1 MPPGPN
7 SGNEH
12 DMQFGN
18 IYSGKRV
25 LVTGDTGFKG
35 STLAWWLA
43 ELGADILGISLEP
56 QPESHY
62 TFLKE
67 RPWKTIFC
75 DIRNREMLKRHI
87 VDFSPEIVF
96 HLAAQPLVRLSY
108 AESAA
113 TFDTNVTGTLNL
125 LEAVRALPS
134 CRSVVVITSDKCYEN
149 REDGIPC
156 TENDPMGGFD
166 PYSAS
171 KGCAELLT
179 GCYQRSFFAN
189 GNTLVASA
197 RAGNVIGG
205 GDWAADRLI
214 PDLMRAAASGK
225 EAVLRN
231 PEALR
236 PWQHV
241 FEPLSGYLLLGA
253 RLYSGDRS
261 CVGGWNFGPA
271 AGEAWTVRKVADK
284 LQEFWPKFQ
293 YRIECDPNAL
303 HEAKLLQLDCS
314 KSRNCLEWFGV
325 WDIEKTLKMTA
336 KWYALWYEQ
345 RQIATSDMLHEYI
358 SDAAAKGL
366 IWTK

>member
-1 MPPGPN
+1 MLRGPN
-7 SGNEH
+7 SGN
-12 DMQFGN
+12 DPAMQFGN

-35 STLAWWLA
+35 SVLAGWLA
-43 ELGADILGISLEP
+43 ELGAEVLGISLEV

-62 TFLKE
+62 AFLKE
-67 RPWKTIFC
+67 RPWKTVFC

-87 VDFSPEIVF
+87 VDFSPEILF

-125 LEAVRALPS
+125 LEAVRAVPS

-156 TENDPMGGFD
+156 KETDPMGGFD

-205 GDWAADRLI
+205 GDWAVDRLI

-241 FEPLSGYLLLGA
+241 FEPLSGYLLLGT
-253 RLYSGDRS
+253 RLYSGERS
-261 CVGGWNFGPA
+261 FVGGWNFGPA
-271 AGEAWTVRKVADK
+271 SGEAWSVRAVADK

-293 YRIECDPNAL
+293 YRIECDPKAP
-303 HEAKLLQLDCS
+303 HEAKLLQLDCA
-314 KSRNCLEWFGV
+314 KSREFLEWSGV

-336 KWYALWYEQ
+336 MWYARWYEQ
-345 RQIATSDMLHEYI
+345 RQIATMDMLHEYI